1 MTLLAPTQDAADSD
15 CFGLIRLC
23 GRLSTGLVTVAVRKV
38 VINQNVDLPLPM
50 HNQTGWH
57 LAFYMADHHSSKMQV
72 FSVKNVITS
81 WYGSLQRCLEC
92 PVKMWEVIDLYTNTS
107 TVNVFNKYT
116 WSNQRQLI
124 AENKSS
130 CVGLGGNVKC
140 FAAWV
145 HL

>member
-50 HNQTGWH
+50 HNQTGRH

-81 WYGSLQRCLEC
+81 
-92 PVKMWEVIDLYTNTS
+92 
-107 TVNVFNKYT
+107 
-116 WSNQRQLI
+116 
-124 AENKSS
+124 
-130 CVGLGGNVKC
+130 
-140 FAAWV
+140 
-145 HL
+145 